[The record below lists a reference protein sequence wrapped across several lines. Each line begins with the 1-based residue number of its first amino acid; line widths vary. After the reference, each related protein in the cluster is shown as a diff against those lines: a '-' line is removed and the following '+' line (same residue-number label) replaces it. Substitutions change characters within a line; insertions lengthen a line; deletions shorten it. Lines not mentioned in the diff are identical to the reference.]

1 MTDYPPYP
9 GVMTWRMRKHMEKW
23 MRDSTYLVEDPRYK
37 ESKQRELESF
47 WKKECDSARAD
58 AILKAYK
65 ENYYDTLRQ
74 QKSDKF
80 MVTIN
85 VQQEAAQKLPDLSD
99 KCAKW
104 TTQKHIKDFEYVFEQ
119 RGDTM
124 DTMGTGTHVHA
135 IISSDCTKS
144 EIIKRTAS
152 TFKAFIGSPQ
162 SIDVRPIPM
171 DLLDQKRA
179 YIRGVK
185 KSDEKKRKCVIDN
198 IWRFQNNLREVY
210 SSHGLEEA
218 YHDSQDIPQAFGS
231 CATQDGSSAQSQR
244 EESDSLLQEI
254 L

>member
-1 MTDYPPYP
+1 MDYPPYP

-23 MRDSTYLVEDPRYK
+23 MRDSIYDTEDPRYQQ
-37 ESKQRELESF
+37 SKQRELESF

-85 VQQEAAQKLPDLSD
+85 VQEEAAQKLPDLAD

-104 TTQKHIKDFEYVFEQ
+104 TTQKHIKDYEYAFEQ

-124 DTMGTGTHVHA
+124 QSMGTGTHIHA
-135 IISSDCTKS
+135 IISTDSTKS

-171 DLLDQKRA
+171 DLLDQKRS

-185 KSDEKKRKCVIDN
+185 KSDEKKRKCVIDK
-198 IWRFQNNLREVY
+198 IWRHQNNLREVY
-210 SSHGLEEA
+210 SSNGLEETYYPSEDLSEA
-218 YHDSQDIPQAFGS
+218 CRSH
-231 CATQDGSSAQSQR
+231 ATQDGSCSQSER